1 MFRLSD
7 CTVVIEGEEVKVQRL
22 RVAARPCQPGTDGKG
37 KGKAV
42 ERERK
47 ERAPRRKK

>member
-1 MFRLSD
+1 M
-7 CTVVIEGEEVKVQRL
+7 VVVDGEEVKVDRL

-47 ERAPRRKK
+47 ERPPCRRK